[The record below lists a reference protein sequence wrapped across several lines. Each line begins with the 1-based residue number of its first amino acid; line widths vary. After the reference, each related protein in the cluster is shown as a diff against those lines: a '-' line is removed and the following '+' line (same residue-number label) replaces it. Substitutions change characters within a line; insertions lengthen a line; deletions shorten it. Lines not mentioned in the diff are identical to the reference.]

1 MNVKNT
7 EKMMRQYLCFVL
19 ILLLGACY
27 KGVQRGD
34 DNIVVDLTAN
44 VQDILF
50 YSSFVD
56 SISYINLE
64 TTENCLIGKIK
75 DVIIS
80 SERIFVLD
88 DRLSIIWIFDKEG
101 RYLNKIDS
109 KGNGPEEYKTL
120 KQFDYDEQ
128 NQTILLLDV
137 WTKTILSY
145 DLNGAFVKKVTL
157 EMYPSDFVK
166 LNDHN
171 YLLSKACETDSTAGF
186 YLVDSLGYTKK
197 KLIDRN
203 RDYLYSCNFDWEFS
217 VFDDTVSFMA
227 PDLDNVVYQ
236 YMSGQCI
243 PTYPIVIKPEPTG
256 KYNSD
261 TSARHIKDFVR
272 TNYIESSQW
281 IFASYWSSELDLR
294 ILFYSKER
302 DEALI
307 GKNTKNDLDGIEYN
321 GKTSASD
328 NNTFT
333 FWCKNEIN
341 DLNPVLQILHLK

>member
-1 MNVKNT
+1 MSIINKN
-7 EKMMRQYLCFVL
+7 MMGKYVCCLL
-19 ILLLGACY
+19 ILVLGACH

-34 DNIVVDLTAN
+34 NHIVIDLTAN
-44 VQDILF
+44 VQDTLF

-56 SISYINLE
+56 SLRYINLE
-64 TTENCLIGKIK
+64 TTESCLIGKIK

-80 SERIFVLD
+80 SDRIFVLD
-88 DRLSIIWIFDKEG
+88 DRLSIIWIFDKQG
-101 RYLNKIDS
+101 RYLNKIDR
-109 KGNGPEEYKTL
+109 KGDGPEEYKTL
-120 KQFDYDEQ
+120 NQFDYDEE
-128 NQTILLLDV
+128 NQTILLLDI
-137 WTKTILSY
+137 WTKAILSY
-145 DLNGAFVKKVTL
+145 DLNGDFVKKVTL

-186 YLVDSLGYTKK
+186 YLADSLGHTKE
-197 KLIDRN
+197 KLVDRN
-203 RDYLYSCNFDWEFS
+203 RDYLCSCNFDWEFS

-236 YMSGQCI
+236 YVSGHCI

-261 TSARHIKDFVR
+261 TSAQHIKDFVR
-272 TNYIESSQW
+272 TNYIESSKW

-328 NNTFT
+328 NNTLT
-333 FWCKNEIN
+333 FWCKNEIA